1 MKTIGKKQN
10 NRPHV
15 ACCQKENTALMLKEE
30 RTGTPSHCHSF
41 SLSYFCKSPTTWDPF
56 KDKQSSCTTCL
67 QSIHVHIT
75 IILEGHGEAPLMA
88 SHPPSCLPPNSSP
101 PSSSSSSHPSVRC
114 SVCHLRQ
121 KNTGR
126 KGGISPAFTFSMQ
139 GVMWALIQLR
149 CCCSSA
155 SANNIM

>member
-1 MKTIGKKQN
+1 M
-10 NRPHV
+10 

-30 RTGTPSHCHSF
+30 QTGTPSHCHSF

-101 PSSSSSSHPSVRC
+101 PLLLFFLTSLCEMQRLSPKAEKHREKRRDFSSFYLFNVGSDV
-114 SVCHLRQ
+114 
-121 KNTGR
+121 G
-126 KGGISPAFTFSMQ
+126 FD
-139 GVMWALIQLR
+139 
-149 CCCSSA
+149 SA
-155 SANNIM
+155 QMLLLLSLG